1 MQKYFPRQY
10 AAYQEEIYTHLRN
23 GLVHNLSLRSPWIAS
38 EISFYLEKYSEL
50 HLRLRNNE
58 VIFSISHFIEDAR
71 RATIM
76 YSYDL
81 VMKPIENADL
91 VKNFHKR
98 FNKQNGLAS
107 MMAKTD

>member
-1 MQKYFPRQY
+1 
-10 AAYQEEIYTHLRN
+10 
-23 GLVHNLSLRSPWIAS
+23 
-38 EISFYLEKYSEL
+38 
-50 HLRLRNNE
+50 

-81 VMKPIENADL
+81 IMKPIENADL

-98 FNKQNGLAS
+98 FNKQNGLVS